1 MRFIIV
7 ALLSFLLSVLSISAF
22 AAEPLAGEA
31 EAGAIVVSGNS
42 ESENYNGKA
51 KLVYTQEKNI
61 YTAFGRYLQATANG
75 VESSLQWEAGARYER
90 ELTDYISGY
99 LGYKGESDI
108 YNGYVQRDSAD
119 IGGKY
124 YFIKSDM
131 QNWIAEL
138 GYRYSKTNPT
148 AGGDVS
154 NDSFGRLFTE
164 YNQSLDKTLS
174 FKLWAEFLPNIT
186 DHDAYLANTEAS
198 LSVMLNS
205 VFSMKFAYLLQYQNV
220 PPTDGKYTTSTTT
233 MNLVAKF

>member
-7 ALLSFLLSVLSISAF
+7 ALLSVLVSLLSTFAF
-22 AAEPLAGEA
+22 AAEPFAGEA

-51 KLVYTQEKNI
+51 KLVFTEDKNI
-61 YTAFGRYLQATANG
+61 YTGFGRYLQATANG
-75 VESSLQWEAGARYER
+75 VESSLQWDAGARYER
-90 ELTDYISGY
+90 ELSEHISAY
-99 LGYKGESDI
+99 LGYKAESDI

-124 YFIKSDM
+124 YFIKSDA
-131 QNWIAEL
+131 QNWFAEL
-138 GYRYSKTNPT
+138 GYRYSKTNP
-148 AGGDVS
+148 AGGGDVTY
-154 NDSFGRLFTE
+154 DSFGRLFSE
-164 YNQSLDKTLS
+164 YNQSIDKTLS
-174 FKLWAEFLPNIT
+174 FKYWVEYLPNLT

-198 LSVMLNS
+198 LNVMLNS

>member
-7 ALLSFLLSVLSISAF
+7 ALVSFLVSVLSISAF
-22 AAEPLAGEA
+22 AAEPFAGEA

-42 ESENYNGKA
+42 ESENYNAKT
-51 KLVYTQEKNI
+51 KLVLTQDKNI

-90 ELTDYISGY
+90 ELTDYISVY
-99 LGYKGESDI
+99 LGYKSESDI
-108 YNGYVQRDSAD
+108 YNGYVQRDSSD

-124 YFIKSDM
+124 YFIKSDT

-148 AGGDVS
+148 GGGDVA
-154 NDSFGRLFTE
+154 NDSFGRLFSE
-164 YNQSLDKTLS
+164 YNQSIDKALS
-174 FKLWAEFLPNIT
+174 FKYWVEYLPNLT

-198 LSVMLNS
+198 LNVMLNS

>member
-7 ALLSFLLSVLSISAF
+7 ALLSVLSISAF

-42 ESENYNGKA
+42 ESENYNGKG

-61 YTAFGRYLQATANG
+61 YTTFGRYLQATANG
-75 VESSLQWEAGARYER
+75 VESSLQWDLGIRYER
-90 ELTDYISGY
+90 ELTDYISMY
-99 LGYKGESDI
+99 VGYKAESDI

-124 YFIKSDM
+124 YFIKSDT
-131 QNWIAEL
+131 QNWVFEL
-138 GYRYSKTNPT
+138 GLRNSKTNPT
-148 AGGDVS
+148 STASVA
-154 NDSFGRLFTE
+154 NENFGRLFSE
-164 YNQSLDKTLS
+164 YNQSFDKTLS
-174 FKLWAEFLPNIT
+174 FRYWAEYLPNLT
-186 DHDAYLANTEAS
+186 DSDGYMANTEAS

-205 VFSMKFAYLLQYQNV
+205 VFSLKFAYLLQYQNV
-220 PPTDGKYTTSTTT
+220 PPSGGKYTTSTTT